1 LVINIFEKNISMQR
15 SLFLLGIIALL
26 TTGCNNS
33 GTAGA
38 DKDVKKNEQKA
49 AAVMLKDISTA
60 KDIKT
65 LLAQNWENKDDAQEA
80 ALSGGGGA
88 FEMPYRGFSFFTDG
102 TVVQDPRDNIRFGK
116 WEVDEAGK
124 LLTITYANGSK
135 AQYTIESIAAKDM
148 VLMSKGEKKKVEY
161 KADGKVHKDAANDPF
176 YGRNNQWRIKPLATE
191 TDEAVK
197 QRLLDCL
204 AFNFKFLNDNIE
216 RDAKTVSF
224 IGFPTIFKWYS
235 GGVSIIPKNKV
246 EPKWIACFYNEAQAL
261 KAQEMMENIIT
272 RKYKWDKNETSWLK
286 QDADGVRQIADT
298 LAAAPIS
305 VLLAK

>member
-1 LVINIFEKNISMQR
+1 
-15 SLFLLGIIALL
+15 
-26 TTGCNNS
+26 
-33 GTAGA
+33 
-38 DKDVKKNEQKA
+38 
-49 AAVMLKDISTA
+49 
-60 KDIKT
+60 
-65 LLAQNWENKDDAQEA
+65 
-80 ALSGGGGA
+80 
-88 FEMPYRGFSFFTDG
+88 
-102 TVVQDPRDNIRFGK
+102 VQDPRDNIRFGK

-135 AQYTIESIAAKDM
+135 TQYTIESIAAKDL

-161 KADGKVHKDAANDPF
+161 RADGKVHKDAANDPF
-176 YGRNNQWRIKPLATE
+176 YGRNNQWRIKPATSE
-191 TDEAVK
+191 TDEAIK

-272 RKYKWDKNETSWLK
+272 RKYKWDKNENQLVK
-286 QDADGVRQIADT
+286 
-298 LAAAPIS
+298 
-305 VLLAK
+305 AKMLTG